1 MIDRMD
7 SNIAQLDGDFTEAG
21 YASLLDAA
29 KSRFKFVGFDSKDH
43 QSGVAI
49 WRHDIDMSPQRAL
62 KMAEIE
68 AASGIQ
74 AHYFVMFG
82 SRFYNPCETL
92 VTTILKK
99 ISVLGHKIG
108 LHFDV
113 SAYSQNLARIE
124 KALKN
129 ESNLLSDL
137 IGQRISSFSLHNPTL
152 QGGLALNE
160 LNYAGLVNASSP
172 ILVGSFNY
180 CSDSNGIWRHRRL
193 MDLVN
198 DPSVERLY
206 ALTHPEWW
214 TAKPL
219 SPRERVQL
227 CIDGRARQVGIDY
240 DIDIEKYG
248 RPNY

>member
-137 IGQRISSFSLHNPTL
+137 IGQRISSFSLFIT
-152 QGGLALNE
+152 QRYKVA
-160 LNYAGLVNASSP
+160 
-172 ILVGSFNY
+172 
-180 CSDSNGIWRHRRL
+180 
-193 MDLVN
+193 
-198 DPSVERLY
+198 
-206 ALTHPEWW
+206 
-214 TAKPL
+214 
-219 SPRERVQL
+219 
-227 CIDGRARQVGIDY
+227 
-240 DIDIEKYG
+240 
-248 RPNY
+248 